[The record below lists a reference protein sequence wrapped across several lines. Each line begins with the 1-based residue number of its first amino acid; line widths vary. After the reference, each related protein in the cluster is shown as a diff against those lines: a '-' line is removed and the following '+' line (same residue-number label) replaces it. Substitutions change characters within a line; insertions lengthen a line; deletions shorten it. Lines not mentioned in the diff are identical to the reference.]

1 MHARLQHGGAG
12 SGRFQAVCSQRTVAN
27 RLHAPLLPPL
37 SCFPA
42 GAIVVDGVAASELTH
57 VVPPALA
64 GAAFQRG
71 LTAALRLAYAAL
83 PAAAVDAVVGA
94 ASSWAHGTADAVAS
108 RPALVAAAAAAAS
121 AA

>member
-1 MHARLQHGGAG
+1 
-12 SGRFQAVCSQRTVAN
+12 
-27 RLHAPLLPPL
+27 
-37 SCFPA
+37 
-42 GAIVVDGVAASELTH
+42 VVDGVAASELTS

-94 ASSWAHGTADAVAS
+94 ASAWAHGTADATAS
-108 RPALVAAAAAAAS
+108 HPALLAASAAAAS